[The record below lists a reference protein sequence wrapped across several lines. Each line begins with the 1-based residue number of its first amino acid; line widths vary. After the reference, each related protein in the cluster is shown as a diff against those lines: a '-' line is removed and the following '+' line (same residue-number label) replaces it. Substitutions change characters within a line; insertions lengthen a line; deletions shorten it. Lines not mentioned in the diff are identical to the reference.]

1 MQPPSI
7 RTIDIWA
14 FLTCC
19 VLLIVAA
26 YLQIY
31 IGLKPCPLCVLQ
43 RLVLLLIGLI
53 FMLGALLPLKQ
64 FGHQILHF
72 IIFIFSTI
80 GAVLASRQVWLE
92 FQPINTVSGCGANLS
107 YLFKLLPM
115 NEALKAI
122 FNGTGS
128 CATVTWRFLNH
139 SIPEWTLLA
148 FALFALLALWQS
160 SRKM

>member
-1 MQPPSI
+1 MKPPSI

-14 FLTCC
+14 FLACC
-19 VLLIVAA
+19 VLLTIAA
-26 YLQIY
+26 YLQIH

-43 RLVLLLIGLI
+43 RLMLLLIGLL
-53 FMLGALLPLKQ
+53 FMLGALLRLKQ
-64 FGHQILHF
+64 FSHQILHF
-72 IIFIFSTI
+72 TIFVLSTV
-80 GAVLASRQVWLE
+80 GAGFASRQVWLE
-92 FQPINTVSGCGANLS
+92 FQPINTVAECGANLS

-115 NEALKAI
+115 NEAFKAI
-122 FNGTGS
+122 FNGTGN